1 MEWAV
6 PSVTLSGKGAP
17 KKKWTES
24 IMAVPIQEKIKLS
37 LEAAAGLYHRLVLLV
52 GESGSGKTGVLR
64 DVAEEFGRSVINVN
78 LALSSELLELTTK
91 QRSLRLPGILY
102 QIVDKAQPPPE
113 SPVVLDNLEIL
124 FDKDLKQDPLRL
136 LQGISRNRAVVASW
150 NGTST
155 GGRLGYAE
163 MGHPEY
169 RSYYPVDVLIVNMDG
184 SATIDAAK

>member
-6 PSVTLSGKGAP
+6 PAVTLSGKGAP

-52 GESGSGKTGVLR
+52 GESGSGKTCVLR

-91 QRSLRLPGILY
+91 QRSLRLPGILD
-102 QIVDKAQPPPE
+102 QIADQAQG
-113 SPVVLDNLEIL
+113 PVVLDNLEIL

-136 LQGISRNRAVVASW
+136 LQAISRNRSVIASW